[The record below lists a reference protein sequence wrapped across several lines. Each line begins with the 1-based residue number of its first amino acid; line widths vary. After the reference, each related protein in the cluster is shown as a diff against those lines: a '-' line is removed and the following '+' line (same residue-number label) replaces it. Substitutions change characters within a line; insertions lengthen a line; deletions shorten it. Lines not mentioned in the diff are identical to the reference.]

1 MPVVVLI
8 GCQWGDEGKGKV
20 VDFFARKAEVVARFQ
35 GGNNAGHTLV
45 VSGEQVILHLVPSG
59 ILHPGKLCIIGNG
72 VVIDPEV
79 LLEEIEALRAKG
91 HLNDDSRLKISDR
104 AHLILPVHKA
114 VDLASEN
121 KKGASKIGTTGRG
134 IGPSYSDKASRSGL
148 RFGLL
153 KNPDLLK
160 NNLKKVIEE
169 KNQYLTKVLKAEPMD
184 PEKIIKKFITLS
196 KKLAG
201 YSENTGLLLHQL
213 IKEGKKVLFEGA
225 QGTMLDM
232 DHGTYPFVTS
242 SNTVS
247 AAAATGSG
255 IGPKLIDRI
264 IGISKAY
271 TTRVGGGPFPTELK
285 DELGEK
291 LRERGGEY
299 GSTTGRPRR
308 CGWIDLVQLK
318 YAVRLNSLTDLVVTK
333 LDVLSGID
341 QIKVCVGYQYQGEL
355 LNDFPA
361 EIEIL
366 DALEPVYKEVKGWK
380 EDLSGAK
387 EFNELPF
394 AARDYLK
401 FIQDELAVPLLA
413 VSVGKD
419 REQIIPLG
427 EPFQ

>member
-1 MPVVVLI
+1 MSVVVLI

-20 VDFFARKAEVVARFQ
+20 VDYFARKADVVVRFQ

-45 VSGEQVILHLVPSG
+45 VAGEQLILHLVPSG
-59 ILHPGKLCIIGNG
+59 ILHPNKLCIIGNG

-79 LLEEIEALRAKG
+79 LLEEIELLKAKG
-91 HLNDDSRLKISDR
+91 HLTDDSRLKISDR
-104 AHLILPVHKA
+104 AHLILPYHRA
-114 VDLASEN
+114 LDLAAEN
-121 KKGASKIGTTGRG
+121 KKGSAKIGTTGRG

-160 NNLKKVIEE
+160 DKLEKAIEE
-169 KNQYLTKVLKAEPMD
+169 KNQYLTKIFKAEPID
-184 PEKIIKKFITLS
+184 PEKAQKKFNAYS
-196 KKLAG
+196 KKLSG
-201 YSENTGLLLHQL
+201 YAENTGLLLSRL
-213 IKEGKKVLFEGA
+213 VKEGKKVLFEGA
-225 QGTMLDM
+225 QGTMLDL

-247 AAAATGSG
+247 ANAAIGSG

-264 IGISKAY
+264 VGVSKAY
-271 TTRVGGGPFPTELK
+271 TTRVGAGPFPTELK

-299 GSTTGRPRR
+299 GATTGRPRR
-308 CGWIDLVQLK
+308 CGWIDMVQLK

-341 QIKVCVGYQYQGEL
+341 PLKVCVGYKYKGEPL
-355 LNDFPA
+355 EDFPA
-361 EIEIL
+361 EAEVL
-366 DALEPVYKEVKGWK
+366 EEVEPVYKELKGWK
-380 EDLSGAK
+380 EDINGAK
-387 EFNELPF
+387 EFKDLPF
-394 AARDYLK
+394 TARDYLK

-413 VSVGKD
+413 VSVGKE
-419 REQIIPLG
+419 REQIITLG
-427 EPFQ
+427 EPF

>member
-1 MPVVVLI
+1 MSVVALI

-20 VDFFARKAEVVARFQ
+20 VDFFARKAEVVVRFQ

-45 VSGEQVILHLVPSG
+45 VSGEQIILHLVPSG

-79 LLEEIEALRAKG
+79 LVEEIESLQSKG
-91 HLNDDSRLKISDR
+91 HLTDDSRLKVSER
-104 AHLILPVHKA
+104 AHLILPFHRAIDV
-114 VDLASEN
+114 ASEN
-121 KKGASKIGTTGRG
+121 KKGAGKIGTTGRG

-148 RFGLL
+148 RFGIL
-153 KNPDLLK
+153 KNPELLK
-160 NNLKKVIEE
+160 EKLEKAVEE
-169 KNQYLTKVLKAEPMD
+169 KNLYLTKVLKTD
-184 PEKIIKKFITLS
+184 PINLEKAIKNFKSYS
-196 KKLAG
+196 KKLSG
-201 YSENTGLLLHQL
+201 YSENTGLLLNQL
-213 IKEGKKVLFEGA
+213 IQEGKKVLFEGA
-225 QGTMLDM
+225 QGTMLDL

-247 AAAATGSG
+247 AQAAIGSG

-264 IGISKAY
+264 AGVSKAY

-308 CGWIDLVQLK
+308 CGWIDLFQLK

-341 QIKVCVGYQYQGEL
+341 PIKVCTGYQYQGEL

-361 EIEIL
+361 EVEIL
-366 DALEPVYKEVKGWK
+366 EAIEPVYKEVKGWK
-380 EDLSGAK
+380 EDLSGAR
-387 EFNELPF
+387 EFSELPF
-394 AARDYLK
+394 SARDYLK
-401 FIQDELAVPLLA
+401 LIQDELNIPLLA

-419 REQIIPLG
+419 REQIITLG
-427 EPFQ
+427 EPF